1 MHRPISQVAVFL
13 LILAAATALAQV
25 ETSTSISGLVRDSSG
40 ALVPGATVTIKNQ
53 ATGAERTAKT
63 NSAGFYVFPSVAPG
77 TYDITVTM
85 EGFKRAEV
93 KDRVAQVT
101 APAQV
106 DVVLE
111 VGQVTEAVTVSAAG
125 AELISTTTA
134 EVAGTIREELVAN
147 LPLMGRNFFDLA
159 ALAPGVSP
167 QNLGNQI
174 TFASFSMNAVLGTTA
189 ASQLFRSSGVIA
201 SGNRDSATN
210 VSIDGVNV
218 QISVYGQAPPQQP
231 PSWIR
236 EVKVHVSNTNA
247 EFGNGVA
254 AVNVITKGGS
264 NEFHGELYH
273 FFRNSAL
280 DANYFFNNLNGREL
294 PPYRQNQFGGAVG
307 GPILAN
313 RLFFFGGYEGLRV
326 RRTAFD
332 FQTVPTAE
340 LRNGDFSTYRPPAPG
355 GALGPTPVI
364 YDPLQ
369 FNPANGQRTPFPGN
383 RIPQSRF
390 DPVTAKFLQEYV
402 LLPNTV
408 IDNIPR
414 LAGTFPAKVDHDQYT
429 GRIDWER
436 NANSRLYGRY
446 SLADT
451 PSVNTNL
458 QSLQGIS
465 NDGRSQN
472 AVLHWTQILTPTAVN
487 DLFIGYSRPHWLYG
501 KRIDVPNVSALIGLR
516 NTSPAPGGPNFSGT
530 GFNLNNSN
538 NFILNGTENVF
549 QIGNDLSYIRGRHTM
564 KFGAQWLG
572 RRFYYDRYSNDK
584 GFFNFGPN
592 FTRGCPR
599 GNAACEAA
607 LGAAALG
614 GNAFAD
620 FLLGAPERT
629 LLELATVYVGHR
641 NYIGGYAQ
649 DSWRIHP
656 RLTLNYGLRY
666 EYWSPWLVPRNI
678 TVSWNETTG
687 EILYALQNPLDYL
700 DPAKG
705 YGRKAPLSGKIPR
718 QGYSLSKRNFAP
730 RIGVAVTLAPRTV
743 FRSSY
748 GIFYDGNV
756 NANQFS
762 NIQTGIAPFFLRHEE
777 LIAGNEQ
784 LPPIRVSGQFPFA
797 GPTTI
802 PFPNATPP
810 FSFRY
815 VRQKQRVSMV
825 QQWSASIQHQISSD
839 WAAEIAYTGSHLTHQ
854 MQFMDFNAPELPV
867 GPFANLTLQQR
878 RRHPQWGTVQSWAPL
893 GSGKYNAG
901 SVSVRNTRW
910 RGLTTLTSFTWAKNL
925 VTSLAGVSDIGNTHY
940 KYFDIWRGP
949 AQMTPRLRF
958 VNAYHYELP
967 IGAGKALAGDV
978 GGFAGK
984 LISGW
989 SLSGNLDFT
998 TGVPNWVTTNDTSG
1012 VALSVAMPN
1021 RICDPRK
1028 VPGGRNR
1035 LQWFN
1040 TGCFENA
1047 PFGTFGNSHLG
1058 VYEDPGIANW
1068 NFGVEKST
1076 RVGPGE
1082 QGRLELRF
1090 EFFNFLNHTQWG
1102 QAVNATLQS
1111 GNINSGRILSTRAP
1125 RQVQIALQYYF

>member
-1 MHRPISQVAVFL
+1 MHRQVSRIAISL
-13 LILAAATALAQV
+13 LILATATAFAQV

-40 ALVPGATVTIKNQ
+40 ALVPGASVTIKNQ
-53 ATGAERTAKT
+53 ATGAERTTKT

-93 KDRVAQVT
+93 KNRVAQVT

-106 DVVLE
+106 DVILE

-159 ALAPGVSP
+159 TLAPGVSP
-167 QNLGNQI
+167 QHLGNQV

-280 DANYFFNNLNGREL
+280 DANYFFNNLNAREL

-307 GPILAN
+307 GPIVSN
-313 RLFFFGGYEGLRV
+313 KLFFFGGYEGLRV
-326 RRTAFD
+326 RRSAFD
-332 FQTVPTAE
+332 FQTVPTPE
-340 LRNGDFSTYRPPAPG
+340 LRNGDFSTYRPPAAG
-355 GALGPTPVI
+355 GTFGPTPVI
-364 YDPLQ
+364 YDPAAY
-369 FNPANGQRTPFPGN
+369 NPANGLRVPFPGN
-383 RIPQSRF
+383 RIPQNRF
-390 DPVTAKFLQEYV
+390 DPVTAKFLQDWV
-402 LLPNTV
+402 ALPNTV
-408 IDNIPR
+408 IDGIPR
-414 LAGTFPAKVDHDQYT
+414 LAGTFPARVDHDQYT

-472 AVLHWTQILTPTAVN
+472 AVLHWTQILSPAAVN
-487 DLFIGYSRPHWLYG
+487 DLFLGYSRPQWLYG

-564 KFGAQWLG
+564 KFGGQWLG

-592 FTRGCPR
+592 FTRACPR

-607 LGAAALG
+607 LGGGQMG

-620 FLLGAPERT
+620 YLLGAPDRT
-629 LLELATVYVGHR
+629 LLELATVYVAHR
-641 NYIGGYAQ
+641 NYFGGYAQ

-678 TVSWNETTG
+678 TVSWDETTG

-705 YGRKAPLSGKIPR
+705 YGRKAPLSGRIPR
-718 QGYSLSKRNFAP
+718 AGYSLSKRNFAP
-730 RIGVAVTLAPRTV
+730 RIGMAVTLASRTV

-784 LPPIRVSGQFPFA
+784 LPPIRVSGQYPFA

-802 PFPNATPP
+802 PFPNANPP
-810 FSFRY
+810 FAFRY
-815 VRQKQRVSMV
+815 VRSKQRVSMV
-825 QQWSASIQHQISSD
+825 QQWSASIQHQLSSD

-901 SVSVRNTRW
+901 SVSLKNTRW

-967 IGAGKALAGDV
+967 FGAGKALAGGV
-978 GGFAGK
+978 SGFADK

-1021 RICDPRK
+1021 RICDARQ

-1111 GNINSGRILSTRAP
+1111 GNINAGRILSTRAP

>member
-1 MHRPISQVAVFL
+1 MNFRVCRLSL
-13 LILAAATALAQV
+13 LLALAGLCLAQV
-25 ETSTSISGLVRDSSG
+25 ETSTSISGLVRDPSG
-40 ALVPGATVTIKNQ
+40 ALIPGATVTIKNQ
-53 ATGAERTAKT
+53 ETGAERTTTT
-63 NSAGFYVFPSVAPG
+63 NSAGFYVFPSVPPG
-77 TYDITVTM
+77 TYDVVVAM
-85 EGFKRAEV
+85 EGFKRTEV
-93 KDRVAQVT
+93 KGRVAQVT

-111 VGQVTEAVTVSAAG
+111 VGQVTESVTVSAAG
-125 AELISTTTA
+125 AELITTTTA
-134 EVAGTIREELVAN
+134 EIAGTIRQELVSN

-167 QNLGNQI
+167 QHLGNQV

-210 VSIDGVNV
+210 VSVDGVNV
-218 QISVYGQAPPQQP
+218 QLSVYGQAPPQQP

-236 EVKVHVSNTNA
+236 EVKIHVSNTNA
-247 EFGNGVA
+247 EFGNGAA
-254 AVNVITKGGS
+254 AVNVITRSGS
-264 NEFHGELYH
+264 NEFHGELYE

-280 DANYFFNNLNGREL
+280 DANYFFNNLNAREL

-307 GPILAN
+307 GRIIPN
-313 RLFFFGGYEGLRV
+313 KLFFFGGYEGLRV

-332 FQTVPTAE
+332 FQTVPTEA
-340 LRNGDFSTYRPPAPG
+340 LRGGDFSTYRPPAAG
-355 GALGPTPVI
+355 GTFGPTPVI

-369 FNPANGQRTPFPGN
+369 YNPATGLRSPFPGN

-390 DPVTAKFLQEYV
+390 DPVTAKFLQDFV
-402 LLPNTV
+402 ALPNTV
-408 IDNIPR
+408 IDGIPR
-414 LAGTFPAKVDHDQYT
+414 VAGTTTAKVDHDQYT
-429 GRIDWER
+429 ARIDWEQS
-436 NANSRLYGRY
+436 ANSRIYGRY

-451 PSVNTNL
+451 PAVNTGL

-472 AVLHWTQILTPTAVN
+472 AVLHWTRVLSPAAVN
-487 DLFIGYSRPHWLYG
+487 DFFAGYSRPGWLYG

-516 NTSPAPGGPNFSGT
+516 NTSPANGGPNFSGT

-538 NFILNGTENVF
+538 NFILNAVENVF
-549 QIGNDLSYIRGRHTM
+549 QLGDDMAYVRGRHSF
-564 KFGAQWLG
+564 KFGAQLFE

-592 FTRGCPR
+592 FTRACPR
-599 GNAACEAA
+599 GNSACEAA
-607 LGAAALG
+607 LAGAPQD

-620 FLLGAPERT
+620 YLLGAPDRI
-629 LLELATVYVGHR
+629 LLELATVYVAHR
-641 NYIGGYAQ
+641 TYFGGYAQ
-649 DSWRIHP
+649 DSWRLHP
-656 RLTLNYGLRY
+656 RLTFNYGLRY

-705 YGRKAPLSGKIPR
+705 YGRTAPLSGKIPR
-718 QGYSLSKRNFAP
+718 EGYALGKKNFAP
-730 RIGVAVTLAPRTV
+730 RAGLAITLTPRTV
-743 FRSSY
+743 LRTSY
-748 GIFYDGNV
+748 GIYYDGNV

-777 LIAGNEQ
+777 FIAGNEQ
-784 LPPIRVSGQFPFA
+784 TPPLRVSGNFPYA

-802 PFPNATPP
+802 PYPNATPP

-815 VRQKQRVSMV
+815 VRSKQRVSMV
-825 QQWSASIQHQISSD
+825 QQWSASIQRQLSTD
-839 WAAEIAYTGSHLTHQ
+839 WALELAYTGNHLTHQ
-854 MQFMDFNAPELPV
+854 MQFMDFNAPELPA
-867 GPFANLTLQQR
+867 GPYANLSLQQR

-893 GSGKYNAG
+893 GSGRYNAG
-901 SVSVRNTRW
+901 SISLRNNRW
-910 RGLTTLTSFTWAKNL
+910 RGLTTLTNFTWAKNL
-925 VTSLAGVSDIGNTHY
+925 VTSLAGVSDIGNSHY

-958 VNAYHYELP
+958 VHAYHYELP
-967 IGAGKALAGDV
+967 LGPGKAFGGGLSGLAGTLA
-978 GGFAGK
+978 GGWA
-984 LISGW
+984 
-989 SLSGNLDFT
+989 LSGNLDFT

-1012 VALSVAMPN
+1012 VALLVAMPN
-1021 RICDPRK
+1021 RICDARD

-1035 LQWFN
+1035 FQWFN
-1040 TGCFENA
+1040 TACFENP

-1068 NFGVEKST
+1068 NFAVEKAT

-1082 QGRLELRF
+1082 HGRLELRF

-1102 QAVNATLQS
+1102 QAINATLQS
-1111 GNINSGRILSTRAP
+1111 GNINAGRILSTRAP
-1125 RQVQIALQYYF
+1125 RQVQIALQYHF

>member
-1068 NFGVEKST
+1068 NFGVEKSI